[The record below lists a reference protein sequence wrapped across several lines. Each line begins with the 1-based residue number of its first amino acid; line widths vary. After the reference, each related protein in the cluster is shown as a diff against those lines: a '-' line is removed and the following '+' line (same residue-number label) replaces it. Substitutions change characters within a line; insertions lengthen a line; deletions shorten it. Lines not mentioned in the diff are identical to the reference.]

1 MKGGKS
7 PGLDGILNELIVCL
21 ADKYPHLFKN
31 LFNKL
36 LDIGIFPSAWINSV
50 IIPLHKKCC
59 KSDEKNYSGIVQLYG
74 GPSVPH
80 DILSKFP
87 FARL

>member
-7 PGLDGILNELIVCL
+7 PGLDGILNEVIVCL
-21 ADKYPHLFKN
+21 ADRYPNLFKN

-50 IIPLHKKCC
+50 IIPLHKKGC
-59 KSDEKNYSGIVQLYG
+59 KSDEKNYRGIVL
-74 GPSVPH
+74 
-80 DILSKFP
+80 LS
-87 FARL
+87 LGYSLM